1 MATHS
6 NIPAVLH
13 VISVSIASLKPS
25 HSASLWF
32 LPGEPRASARGK
44 PGSQAEQRPWW
55 VDTGAQLGME
65 KVVQLAVPLGI
76 FTGSCTHTAV
86 CKACEQI

>member
-1 MATHS
+1 MRPLQYS
-6 NIPAVLH
+6 SSPASH
-13 VISVSIASLKPS
+13 FRFNSIVEPS